1 MEALRRVYLIQYGLG
16 RVGTTLM
23 EMILDNEA
31 LFRRELGIELRYAA
45 VGELE
50 GVARRAEGL
59 EAKQLRAMVDARKGG
74 RPLNSLSFFE
84 MGADSLTLGK
94 WALDRE
100 LLNPIMV
107 DLTASDD
114 TYEPIVQLL
123 EGGGKA
129 TMSNK
134 RPLVVPSARYERLLE
149 ASRPGRLRFDA
160 TVGAGIPVT
169 ITLHTLLSTGDRV
182 IDIEGCFSGTLG
194 YICTLLDE
202 GKRFS
207 EAVREAKEIGY
218 TEPDP
223 RDDLGGVD
231 VARKALILAR
241 MSGRRLDLRDVR
253 LQALIP
259 DWMSDLPLEEFM
271 SGLESLDDQY
281 LARAEEARAKGQV
294 LRYVAKVD
302 ADGCRVGLTSL
313 PRESRIGGLQGPD
326 NIVVLRTERYREN
339 PITIIGPGA
348 GLEVTATFV
357 LGDIL
362 GLA

>member
-1 MEALRRVYLIQYGLG
+1 MEALRPVNLIQYGLG
-16 RVGTTLM
+16 RVGATLM
-23 EMILDNEA
+23 EMILDKEA
-31 LFRRELGIELRYAA
+31 LFRRELGVELRYVA

-50 GVARRAEGL
+50 GVAQQAEGL
-59 EAKQLRAMVDARKGG
+59 ETEQLRAMIDARKEGQ
-74 RPLNSLSFFE
+74 PLSSLAFFE
-84 MGADSLTLGK
+84 TGADSLALGE
-94 WALDRE
+94 WALDQKV
-100 LLNPIMV
+100 LNPIMV

-114 TYEPIVQLL
+114 TYGPMVKLL

-134 RPLVVPSARYERLLE
+134 RPLVVPWDRYQRLLE

-169 ITLHTLLSTGDRV
+169 TTLHTLLSTGDRV
-182 IDIEGCFSGTLG
+182 VDIEGCFSGTLG

-207 EAVREAKEIGY
+207 EAVRKAKEIGY

-241 MSGRRLDLRDVR
+241 MSGQKLNLEDVK

-259 DWMSDLPLEEFM
+259 DRMNDLTLGEFM
-271 SGLESLDDQY
+271 SGLEDLDEQY
-281 LARAEEARAKGQV
+281 MEQAEKARAKGQV

-302 ADGCRVGLTSL
+302 ADGCRVGLSSI

-339 PITIIGPGA
+339 PIAIIGPGA

-362 GLA
+362 ALA

>member
-1 MEALRRVYLIQYGLG
+1 
-16 RVGTTLM
+16 M
-23 EMILDNEA
+23 EMILDHEA
-31 LFRRELGIELRYAA
+31 LFRRELGLELRHAA
-45 VGELE
+45 LGEFD
-50 GVARRAEGL
+50 GVAARAEYL
-59 EAKQLRAMVDARKGG
+59 ETRELRSLVDARKKGE
-74 RPLNSLSFFE
+74 PLNSLSFFE
-84 MGADSLTLGK
+84 GGADSSTLGA
-94 WALDRE
+94 WALSE
-100 LLNPIMV
+100 SLSNPVML
-107 DLTASDD
+107 DLTASYD
-114 TYEPIVQLL
+114 TYDPMVQLL

-134 RPLVVPSARYERLLE
+134 RPLVVPMARYERLVA
-149 ASRPGRLRFDA
+149 ASRPRRLRYDA

-169 ITLHTLLSTGDRV
+169 TTLSTLLNTGDRAL
-182 IDIEGCFSGTLG
+182 DIEGCFSGTLG

-223 RDDLGGVD
+223 RDDLGGID

-241 MSGRRLDLRDVR
+241 TSGQKLNLEDVS
-253 LQALIP
+253 LEALIP
-259 DWMSDLPLEEFM
+259 DEMNDLSLEDFM
-271 SGLESLDDQY
+271 GELEALDDEY
-281 LARAEEARAKGQV
+281 LARAKEARAKGHV
-294 LRYVAKVD
+294 LRYVARVD
-302 ADGCRVGLTSL
+302 ENGCKVGLTSL
-313 PRESRIGGLQGPD
+313 PRGSRIGSLQGPD

-362 GLA
+362 ALA